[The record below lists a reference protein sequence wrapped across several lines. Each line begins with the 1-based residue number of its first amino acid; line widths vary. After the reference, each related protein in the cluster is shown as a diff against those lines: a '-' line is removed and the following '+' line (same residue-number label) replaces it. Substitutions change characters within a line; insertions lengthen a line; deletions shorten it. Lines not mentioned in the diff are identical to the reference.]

1 MRTPPVVSLAV
12 LFVALLLWAAPPPAT
27 ASAPA
32 DDGDDPRTA
41 VSPDS
46 TTLSDST
53 TADEPAPAGD
63 ETTDNE
69 AVSDGE
75 PELDLAIGGAVRF
88 NLLFEDFDETNRQ
101 KTGEFTFDTF
111 RVNADGT
118 YGDLFFSAEYRF
130 YTGYRFLHSGYAG
143 YNISDNLNAQLGVH
157 QVPFGIQPYFSNS
170 WFFNLSYYAGFEDD
184 YDAGLKVEY
193 TPGNWTLVGAY
204 YMNAEQTSFSGGT
217 SFARYSFDVV
227 PATTDDL
234 GYAGL
239 EANRDNQEID
249 QFNAKVGYTLNHGA
263 EHSTRLVLSGQTG
276 TLYNRVTTDTER
288 NWAGSVDLNGQ
299 YGRFNVK
306 LGVMQYAYTPPN
318 VEGDAKDFIVM
329 AAYNAPYKVASE
341 ARFYSAGIAYDLP
354 VDLGPIS
361 SFRFYND
368 LSYHDKAPD
377 AYVDGTSN
385 ITGVLTTA
393 GPLFVYT
400 DFLVTK
406 NHPFSIPAANFGTAL
421 AEGTDAWNVGF
432 NLNIGLYF

>member
-1 MRTPPVVSLAV
+1 MRTDPVVSLAV
-12 LFVALLLWAAPPPAT
+12 FLMALLLWSAAPPPAT
-27 ASAPA
+27 AAA

-41 VSPDS
+41 VP
-46 TTLSDST
+46 SDST
-53 TADEPAPAGD
+53 NDGTAAEAENG
-63 ETTDNE
+63 

-75 PELDLAIGGAVRF
+75 PELDLDIGGALRF

-130 YTGYRFLHSGYAG
+130 YTDYRFLHSGYAG
-143 YNISDNLNAQLGVH
+143 YNVSDNLNAKLGVH

-170 WFFNLSYYAGFEDD
+170 WFFNLAYYAGFEDD
-184 YDAGLKVEY
+184 YDAGFKVAY

-204 YMNAEQTSFSGGT
+204 YMNAEQTGFGGGT

-249 QFNAKVGYTLNHGA
+249 QFNAKVGYTLTHGA
-263 EHSTRLVLSGQTG
+263 ESSTSLVLSGQTG

-306 LGVMQYAYTPPN
+306 LGVIQYAYTPPN
-318 VEGDAKDFIVM
+318 VEGAGEDFIVM

-341 ARFYSAGIAYDLP
+341 ARFYSAGVAYDLP